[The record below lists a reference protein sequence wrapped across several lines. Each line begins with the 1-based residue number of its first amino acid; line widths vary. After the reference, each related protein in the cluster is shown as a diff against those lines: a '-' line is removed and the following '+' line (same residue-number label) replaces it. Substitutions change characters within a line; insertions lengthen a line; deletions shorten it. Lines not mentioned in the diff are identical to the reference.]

1 MKFQNMNNLNIEYQ
15 NISKLTPY
23 ARNSRTHS
31 DEQVSQ
37 IAASIKEFGWTNP
50 ILIDEQDGI
59 IAGHGR
65 LMAAQ
70 RLNES
75 NVPTI
80 RLVGLT
86 EAQKKA
92 YVIADNKLALN
103 AGWDEEMLAIELED
117 LIGENYNT
125 DLLGFSD
132 KEINNILSTSG
143 TDYEGLTDEDEVP
156 DVNKTDIKE
165 GDMFALGQHRIICG
179 DSTNK
184 DVLNKLLGKETI
196 DLLLTDP
203 PYGVNYSQK
212 NEFLNK
218 WDEGRRLQR
227 DIVND
232 EIEDLESFCTSFL
245 NIIPFSQYNI
255 CYVFMGGQKLHHLR
269 NAFDLSKLKFSQYLI
284 WNKNNHVLGRN
295 DYFPKHEFI
304 CYGWK
309 NKHKFYGTSS
319 TTVLDFDKPLKSDL
333 HPTMKPVALL
343 EKLINDGSLPNQ
355 NVYEPFLGSG
365 STLIAAEKTNRKCLG
380 IELEPHYM
388 QVIIDR
394 WQDYTGEKAEK
405 INGETLQ
412 D

>member
-1 MKFQNMNNLNIEYQ
+1 MNNLNIEYQ

-156 DVNKTDIKE
+156 DVDKTDIKE

-179 DSTNK
+179 DSTDK

-218 WDEGRRLQR
+218 WDEGNRVQR

>member
-1 MKFQNMNNLNIEYQ
+1 MNNLNIEYQ

-156 DVNKTDIKE
+156 DVDKTDIKE

-218 WDEGRRLQR
+218 WDEGNRVQR

-394 WQDYTGEKAEK
+394 WQNYTGEKAEK

>member
-1 MKFQNMNNLNIEYQ
+1 MNNLNIEYQ

-75 NVPTI
+75 DVPTI

-156 DVNKTDIKE
+156 DVDKTDIKE

-218 WDEGRRLQR
+218 WDEGKRLQR

>member
-1 MKFQNMNNLNIEYQ
+1 MNNLNIEYQ

-103 AGWDEEMLAIELED
+103 AGWDEEMLAVELED

-143 TDYEGLTDEDEVP
+143 TDYEGLTDEDEIP
-156 DVNKTDIKE
+156 DVDKTDIKE

-179 DSTNK
+179 DSTDK

-218 WDEGRRLQR
+218 WDKGNQVQR

>member
-1 MKFQNMNNLNIEYQ
+1 MNNLNIEYQ

-156 DVNKTDIKE
+156 DVDKTDIKE

-218 WDEGRRLQR
+218 WDEGNRVQR

-295 DYFPKHEFI
+295 DYFFKHEFI

-394 WQDYTGEKAEK
+394 WQNYTGEKAEK

>member
-1 MKFQNMNNLNIEYQ
+1 MNNLNIEYQ

-103 AGWDEEMLAIELED
+103 AGWDEEMLAVELED

-143 TDYEGLTDEDEVP
+143 TDYEGLTDEDEIP
-156 DVNKTDIKE
+156 DVDKTDIKE
-165 GDMFALGQHRIICG
+165 GDMFALGQHKIICG
-179 DSTNK
+179 DSTDKN
-184 DVLNKLLGKETI
+184 VLDKLLGKETI

-218 WDEGRRLQR
+218 WDKGNRVQR

>member
-1 MKFQNMNNLNIEYQ
+1 MNNLNIEYQ

-143 TDYEGLTDEDEVP
+143 TDYEGLTDEDEIP
-156 DVNKTDIKE
+156 DVDKTDIKE

-179 DSTNK
+179 DSTDK

-218 WDEGRRLQR
+218 WDEGNRVQR

-405 INGETLQ
+405 INGETL
-412 D
+412 